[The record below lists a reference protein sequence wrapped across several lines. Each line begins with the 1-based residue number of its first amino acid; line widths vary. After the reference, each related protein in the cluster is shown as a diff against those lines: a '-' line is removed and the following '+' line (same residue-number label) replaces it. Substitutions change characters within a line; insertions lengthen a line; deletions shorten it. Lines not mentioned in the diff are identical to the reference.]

1 MSSAIKAQPQIQL
14 DSYKNKKAH
23 GPGSGV
29 AWPVPKAGEPRF
41 EFEFK
46 VDSSTTAA
54 CRVDLVNLLKRKNL
68 NLCAEQGTPSTTR

>member
-1 MSSAIKAQPQIQL
+1 M
-14 DSYKNKKAH
+14 
-23 GPGSGV
+23 